1 MNVILE
7 IDELIL
13 DGLGPLD
20 GQAVRAAVERELAGL
35 IQAGGLPGHD
45 RTQPVAATGVR
56 VASQS
61 VSIKLPQPPYPSAT
75 LGAQVA
81 RAIYGGL
88 RR

>member
-35 IQAGGLPGHD
+35 IQAGGLPGHGGLHPD
-45 RTQPVAATGVR
+45 GAAGMRVAA
-56 VASQS
+56 QS
-61 VSIKLPQPPYPSAT
+61 VSINLPRPPYPSAT

-81 RAIYGGL
+81 RAVYAGL